1 MHAMRGE
8 HTCPK
13 CHSKAIDRVPRKDVL
28 ERFISKVRGTRLYRC
43 LDCDHRFQD
52 RPLTK
57 R

>member
-1 MHAMRGE
+1 MSTE

-13 CHSKAIDRVPRKDVL
+13 CQSKAIDRVHRKDLL
-28 ERFISKVRGTRLYRC
+28 ERFISKMRGKRLYRC
-43 LDCDHRFQD
+43 LDCDHHFKD

>member
-1 MHAMRGE
+1 MHVMRAE

-13 CHSKAIDRVPRKDVL
+13 CHSKAVDRVPRKDVL
-28 ERFISKVRGTRLYRC
+28 ERFIAKVRGTRLYRC
-43 LDCDHRFQD
+43 LDCGHRFQD